1 MRSVALF
8 VVITI
13 PGAQHH
19 LESERHS
26 RRSMIV
32 VSNGSSNVFDD
43 LTYACLSCCCAC
55 DCSGYDDMP
64 LQPGTR
70 CAENA
75 RLERRLRRFDFG
87 EQRLTATLKRPSAGV
102 LPRESNMLV

>member
-64 LQPGTR
+64 LQPAPG
-70 CAENA
+70 A
-75 RLERRLRRFDFG
+75 
-87 EQRLTATLKRPSAGV
+87 QRMRALNVACVDLILASKD
-102 LPRESNMLV
+102 